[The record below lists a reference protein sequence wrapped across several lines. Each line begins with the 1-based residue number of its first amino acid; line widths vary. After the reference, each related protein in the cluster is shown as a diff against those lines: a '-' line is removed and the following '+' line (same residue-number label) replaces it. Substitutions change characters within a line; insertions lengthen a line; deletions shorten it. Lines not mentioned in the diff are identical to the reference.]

1 MVMAK
6 AAQLHV
12 WRDPERCERARVARD
27 RAYDGLFFTCVR
39 TTKIYCRPVC
49 PVKPASSK
57 NVFFVPSAAAAE
69 HLGFRPCLRCRPE
82 TAPGSPAWRG
92 TETTVARGIRMI
104 DEGFLDRKTVGD
116 LADALGV
123 GTRHLAR
130 LFMKYVGATPTQVA
144 ATRRVAIAKK
154 LISDTAM
161 PLAGIAYAAGFQS
174 VRRFNDAFRKIYK
187 RAPSTFRPVQN
198 SHTSAARVSAASV
211 A

>member
-1 MVMAK
+1 MMTS
-6 AAQLHV
+6 LSGLDV
-12 WRDPERCERARVARD
+12 WRDWKHCERARVARD
-27 RAYDGLFFTCVR
+27 PAYDGLFFTCVR

-92 TETTVARGIRMI
+92 TETTVARGMRMI
-104 DEGFLDRKTVGD
+104 DDGFLDRKRVGD

-123 GTRHLAR
+123 GMRHLAR
-130 LFMKYVGATPTQVA
+130 LFVKHIGATPMQVA
-144 ATRRVAIAKK
+144 ATRRVQIAKK

-161 PLAGIAYAAGFQS
+161 PLRRHRLRGRVSKRQAFQRRIPENLQARTVDVPAGPNFTA
-174 VRRFNDAFRKIYK
+174 
-187 RAPSTFRPVQN
+187 
-198 SHTSAARVSAASV
+198 SAARVNAASS